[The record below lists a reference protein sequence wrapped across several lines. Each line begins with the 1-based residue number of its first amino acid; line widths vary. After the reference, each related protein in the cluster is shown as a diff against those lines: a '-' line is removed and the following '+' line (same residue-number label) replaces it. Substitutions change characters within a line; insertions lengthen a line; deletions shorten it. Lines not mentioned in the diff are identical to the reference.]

1 MTVDGTTGVRMGRVG
16 RVLSRLA
23 MEPPFRIFARA
34 LLQRLP
40 VSVRTRALWDLS
52 DRPAYLLGLL
62 TAADQAHENGIDK
75 ICAIEFGVA
84 GGSGL
89 LALQKEAEA
98 IEREIGVRID
108 VFGFDNGRGLPEL
121 CGDYR
126 DHPDQWR
133 QGDYPLNE
141 SALRPHLR
149 SRTKLIIGNIKDTL
163 RNFVENIQ
171 DAPVGF
177 VAFDLDL
184 YTSTRDALE
193 LFAFPNK
200 NMLTQV
206 PVYFDDIGFLCNH
219 RFAGELLAIEEFNR
233 YETVKIDRWYGVK
246 IGRPFPD
253 RFFLE
258 RLYVIHDLYAITK
271 KVPDRGTRDLPLFVT
286 PEPTKAH
293 RYIHEP

>member
-1 MTVDGTTGVRMGRVG
+1 MRRVG

-23 MEPPFRIFARA
+23 MEPPFRIIARA

-62 TAADQAHENGIDK
+62 TAAEQARGDGTDK
-75 ICAIEFGVA
+75 ICAIEFSVA
-84 GGSGL
+84 NGRGL
-89 LALQKEAEA
+89 LALQKEAEV

-108 VFGFDNGRGLPEL
+108 VVGFDNGHGLPEF

-133 QGDYPLNE
+133 EGDYPLDE
-141 SALRPHLR
+141 SALRPHLS

-163 RNFVENIQ
+163 PNFVENIQ
-171 DAPVGF
+171 DAPIGF

-184 YTSTRDALE
+184 YSSTRDALE
-193 LFAFPNK
+193 VFSSPNK
-200 NMLTQV
+200 KMLKQV
-206 PVYFDDIGFLCNH
+206 PVYFDDIEFLFNH

-233 YETVKIDRWYGVK
+233 HETVKIDRWYGVK
-246 IGRPFPD
+246 IGRPFPE

-258 RLYVIHDLYAITK
+258 KLYVIHDLDAITK
-271 KVPDRGTRDLPLFVT
+271 KVLNRDTRDLPMFVT
-286 PEPTKAH
+286 PVPTKVY
-293 RYIHEP
+293 R